1 MRIDELY
8 RKLNDFQFIENY
20 YVTIKHFGEDDEE
33 TAMRVLKLYGE
44 AGKIAEVNLDAP
56 YMLRTTYS
64 PFGELAPL
72 EKQALLKVLVE
83 FANTAI
89 EQRHSEVYFAY
100 FNDLHHLPHFIKRM
114 SNNRLTDEMIPMA
127 YLRTLSEEQVQ
138 SYLFTTSEMESFPRD
153 YQPRFTP
160 DSFVKVKSFDEMS
173 HELDDRFSD

>member
-8 RKLNDFQFIENY
+8 AKLNDFRFIENY
-20 YVTIKHFGEDDEE
+20 YVAIKHFGEDDEE
-33 TAMRVLKLYGE
+33 TAMRVLKLYSE

-64 PFGELAPL
+64 PFGVLTSL
-72 EKQALLKVLVE
+72 ERQALLKVLVE
-83 FANTAI
+83 FAMTPI
-89 EQRHSEVYFAY
+89 EKRQSEVYFAY

-114 SNNRLTDEMIPMA
+114 ANQRLIDEMIPMA
-127 YLRTLSEEQVQ
+127 YLRTLSEEQLQ

-160 DSFVKVKSFDEMS
+160 DSFVKVKSYDEMLN
-173 HELDDRFSD
+173 ELDDRFSD

>member
-8 RKLNDFQFIENY
+8 AKLNTFQFIENY
-20 YVTIKHFGEDDEE
+20 YVAIKHYGDDEEE
-33 TAMRVLKLYGE
+33 TAMRVLKLYSE
-44 AGKIAEVNLDAP
+44 AGKIAEVNLDTP

-64 PFGELAPL
+64 PFGERTLL
-72 EKQALLKVLVE
+72 ERQALLKVLVE
-83 FANTAI
+83 FANTPI

-127 YLRTLSEEQVQ
+127 YLNTLSEEQLQ
-138 SYLFTTSEMESFPRD
+138 SYLFTTSEMESFPKD

-160 DSFVKVKSFDEMS
+160 DSFVKVKTFDEMI
-173 HELDDRFSD
+173 HELDDRFND